1 MDTELMAALVG
12 AAGGAVTALVG
23 GVVDRT
29 GRTRLE
35 RDADL
40 YGQLAGMDGGPFD
53 GPVLA
58 KLKASIEDRVL
69 GVRSRRVLAAL
80 AIEACVYLLA
90 VCAASAILLATGSID
105 GERALAYAA
114 LMLIAL
120 FAFAIALLAF
130 QASFM
135 YREIL
140 GILERRETKKK
151 GRKAGDG
158 DLG

>member
-1 MDTELMAALVG
+1 MDAELMAALVG
-12 AAGGAVTALVG
+12 AAGAVVTAVAG
-23 GVVDRT
+23 GVVNRT

-40 YGQLAGMDGGPFD
+40 YCRLAGMAGGPFD
-53 GPVLA
+53 GPVLD
-58 KLKASIEDRVL
+58 KLKASIEDRAL
-69 GVRSRRVLAAL
+69 GARSGRVLKAL

-90 VCAASAILLATGSID
+90 ICAASAILLATGSID
-105 GERALAYAA
+105 GEQALAYAA
-114 LMLIAL
+114 LLLIAL
-120 FAFAIALLAF
+120 FAFSITLLAF

-135 YREIL
+135 YRQIL
-140 GILERRETKKK
+140 GILERREMKKK